1 MISVRGNQIVEQL
14 KANLFELTY
23 IINKY
28 KHKEVMNMLCDR
40 TKKILG
46 ASHVAFYLYNKSQ
59 LEQQCTYYVTSDL
72 NCFKEANTS
81 TFTTYF
87 HEAANIT
94 VVDGHHFLVQKVSN
108 ELNFLIKVH
117 CQKSFFGFMFITFN
131 KQHIVSSKTL
141 EKVKVIVEQF
151 LSTLYKNRRY
161 NFVQK
166 HNHLLFQLSSK
177 LHSVNQTTEVIEK
190 VYRMIQSIYPSFR
203 SYFLMSQEFENTT
216 LPIKLIEYS
225 GGKNMSPEI
234 KTFLNNEIEIE
245 YNDEKIETNIYSPL
259 SGNQGIYGVL
269 QVIIPH
275 KVNLVK
281 EEKTFIKN
289 FTNMIGRAIERTT
302 LFQSSNQLVNDLQ
315 MINVASHELNVNLEQ
330 DEIIDTVKK
339 HIFTSCQAEQIG
351 VVFFSKGEKGKGK
364 LFEIMVGSTDY
375 FATDDARKFV
385 RYLYDKLRVAPNPF
399 LTGNFQCCECIS
411 IPYSSLMVI
420 PLRVSDSIFGMIIAL
435 HKMPYYFSFDTYKFI
450 QSFVQ
455 HASLAFTNSIL
466 KEKLRKTAITDYLTK
481 LYSRNFLDKIIT
493 ESMIKDGKGA
503 FILFDVDDFKL
514 INDTYGHYIGD
525 KVLVQVA
532 NIIQMEIGAKEIA
545 ARWGGEEFAIYMPH
559 YNLHQATEKANRIR
573 KKVIHQTDPQVSLS
587 CGVSIWT
594 SSEEDSIEKL
604 FIRTDKAL
612 YEAKS
617 SGKNKVVQKN
627 VS

>member
-1 MISVRGNQIVEQL
+1 
-14 KANLFELTY
+14 
-23 IINKY
+23 
-28 KHKEVMNMLCDR
+28 
-40 TKKILG
+40 
-46 ASHVAFYLYNKSQ
+46 
-59 LEQQCTYYVTSDL
+59 
-72 NCFKEANTS
+72 
-81 TFTTYF
+81 
-87 HEAANIT
+87 
-94 VVDGHHFLVQKVSN
+94 
-108 ELNFLIKVH
+108 
-117 CQKSFFGFMFITFN
+117 
-131 KQHIVSSKTL
+131 
-141 EKVKVIVEQF
+141 
-151 LSTLYKNRRY
+151 
-161 NFVQK
+161 
-166 HNHLLFQLSSK
+166 
-177 LHSVNQTTEVIEK
+177 
-190 VYRMIQSIYPSFR
+190 
-203 SYFLMSQEFENTT
+203 
-216 LPIKLIEYS
+216 
-225 GGKNMSPEI
+225 
-234 KTFLNNEIEIE
+234 
-245 YNDEKIETNIYSPL
+245 
-259 SGNQGIYGVL
+259 
-269 QVIIPH
+269 
-275 KVNLVK
+275 
-281 EEKTFIKN
+281 
-289 FTNMIGRAIERTT
+289 
-302 LFQSSNQLVNDLQ
+302 
-315 MINVASHELNVNLEQ
+315 
-330 DEIIDTVKK
+330 
-339 HIFTSCQAEQIG
+339 
-351 VVFFSKGEKGKGK
+351 
-364 LFEIMVGSTDY
+364 
-375 FATDDARKFV
+375 
-385 RYLYDKLRVAPNPF
+385 LYDKLRVAPNPF
-399 LTGNFQCCECIS
+399 LTGNFQCECIS

-420 PLRVSDSIFGMIIAL
+420 PLRASDSIFRMIIAL

-532 NIIQMEIGAKEIA
+532 NIIQMEIGVKEIA